1 MRYFAPMIKTVAV
14 LLLLSACDG
23 VSSDTNERP
32 DIVLTKTEQAL
43 TNDANRFAFD
53 LFRQVA
59 REDKN
64 FFISPLSASLA

>member
-23 VSSDTNERP
+23 VSSDTNERR

-53 LFRQVA
+53 LFSKLPEKIRI
-59 REDKN
+59 
-64 FFISPLSASLA
+64 FLFLL